1 MRSLAELL
9 ASAEGRSFLE
19 ARGVVLDRATFVD
32 RLSPPARAGLAEL
45 LGLASGVVPV
55 YVAHQTHVDFR
66 RSVVSKLRA
75 ARDLDGGRLTA
86 VMLWLDMDRIGSDKA
101 STTITWP
108 AADGNGAVRLVP
120 HRLRNLESR
129 FVPVEREQLEGV
141 VAQLGAWIDGDARRT
156 DGAHGRLGR
165 LAAALLAEEPT
176 TLARCTRSLASLLLH
191 EQLAF
196 DPPSAFVSTLADHG
210 LLTDTLDDALNGI
223 DDVVRVFNGAVDDL
237 TGADVDP
244 QVHPLA
250 DDYLPLNYACDR
262 CGARRRLRHERG
274 GDDHFAALDCSCGA
288 VRRFHLGASEL
299 SLDELEGTG
308 RWSTD
313 VTLPVYLNDL
323 AGGVVV
329 GRSSALYGL
338 VLNEVLEQALG
349 RSPIPMLVPDDLA
362 DVLAD
367 EPTVDSVLYDY
378 LMGT

>member
-1 MRSLAELL
+1 MRSLGDLL
-9 ASAEGRSFLE
+9 ASPEGRAFLE
-19 ARGVVLDRATFVD
+19 SRGVALDHGTFTE
-32 RLSPPARAGLAEL
+32 RLRPPARAGLVEL
-45 LGLASGVVPV
+45 LALPPETTPV

-75 ARDLDGGRLTA
+75 ARELDGGSISA

-108 AADGNGAVRLVP
+108 SVDGDGAVRLVP

-129 FVPVEREQLEGV
+129 FVPVERERLEEV
-141 VAQLGAWIDGDARRT
+141 VAQLRAWSDGDA
-156 DGAHGRLGR
+156 HGRVER
-165 LAAALLAEEPT
+165 LAGALLEEEPT
-176 TLARCTRSLASLLLH
+176 TLARCTRTLASFLLR

-196 DPPSAFVSTLADHG
+196 RPPWAFVSTLANHG
-210 LLTDTLDDALNGI
+210 LLTETLDDALDRI
-223 DDVVRVFNGAVDDL
+223 DDVVRVFNGAVEDL
-237 TGADVDP
+237 AAADVDP

-250 DDYLPLNYACDR
+250 DDYLPLNYACES
-262 CGARRRLRHERG
+262 CGARRRLRHERTAG
-274 GDDHFAALDCSCGA
+274 DHFALLECSCGA

-299 SLDELEGTG
+299 SLGELEETG

-313 VTLPVYLNDL
+313 VTLPMYLNDL
-323 AGGVVV
+323 AGGVVA

-349 RSPIPMLVPDDLA
+349 RSPIPMFVPGDLA

-367 EPTVDSVLYDY
+367 EPAVDSVLYDY
-378 LMGT
+378 LAGSD